1 MEKQFKYNSEIHI
14 KVAVDSVALLTGSK
28 HLNEQRK
35 NSNIWINGKRK
46 SEQNLRK
53 ILNKNK
59 IRN

>member
-35 NSNIWINGKRK
+35 NSNIWIIGKRK

-53 ILNKNK
+53 NIKQKQN
-59 IRN
+59 